1 MMDAIRNVMGLKAG
15 ADHKAD
21 EVVAALEQALEEA
34 RANPQGMVMIIMAG
48 SKGVVEF
55 GFHDDLLQLIGL
67 LELAKQGALKVAE
80 EGL

>member
-1 MMDAIRNVMGLKAG
+1 MMNAGGNVTGLKAG
-15 ADHKAD
+15 ADHKAG
-21 EVVAALEQALEEA
+21 EVVAALERALEEA
-34 RANPQGMVMIIMAG
+34 RAHPQGMVMIIMAG